1 MGCAFGKEISES
13 GSPSGGNVVVDRRR
27 EKAREREPSV
37 PAESRDKVVESSV
50 SKPEGGEVQN
60 GGIKKEDLK
69 DGIVSKSRHEK
80 RRLRPNP
87 RLSNPPKNVHGEQVA
102 AGWPSW
108 LVSVA
113 GEALSGWVPRRADT
127 FEKLD
132 KASLIFSSG
141 CLSVCLASLLAF
153 FFLLFYSLCV
163 FFYV

>member
-1 MGCAFGKEISES
+1 MGCAFGKEVSES

-27 EKAREREPSV
+27 EKARERESSV
-37 PAESRDKVVESSV
+37 TDESRDRVVESSV

-80 RRLRPNP
+80 RRSRPNP
-87 RLSNPPKNVHGEQVA
+87 RLSNPPRNVHGEQVA

-132 KASLIFSSG
+132 KASVVSISSR
-141 CLSVCLASLLAF
+141 LYSMFLAQFTAF
-153 FFLLFYSLCV
+153 FHVVL
-163 FFYV
+163 